1 MRTTGIVQVGL
12 RVGVVCVGGFWA
24 APSWAQ
30 QTPSSDMLGA
40 QKVLEVIAQA
50 GALTNAVSSPKASSA
65 IRTQYTNDL
74 ARFKIARVGMK
85 PEQAATEWL
94 SLLDRLGKLPD
105 DTPDSQ
111 STYSSYRDERGIL
124 SFDDVVEAIPE
135 PSAWGA
141 LAAAVEK
148 RPPQGANDPM
158 FETLLRLFTDYLTGA
173 TDKLEKDLAVYE
185 SQIVNLDGYE
195 RQYAQRALQDI
206 RKYIERSR
214 QGDTPDG
221 LVRQLEKA
229 LESQKVAKRGK
240 ITLMVP
246 DLIPLI
252 GEERTEKLLVQAL
265 ETPGVKIRIA
275 YGEATMAMARRLCLE
290 RIDNLSQPQWALVN
304 SPDAVTLYEKMAKK
318 FSLPQVDQD
327 KAVES
332 EFVESDDVSDGDRS
346 GEDYARS
353 YYLIGLLAQNR
364 MQEALSFVAGMK
376 ADKRDKFLYSLHL
389 SWEIAENAVPSAVL
403 FDFCGS
409 LVKTDDN
416 KSFWRTY
423 ITLAVQ
429 MGRTSEMLDLFSAEA
444 ARTDL
449 SFSKHLDALERLIAG
464 NLAADRVEEA
474 VRVVQKI
481 MNLDVSKKTTAEKV
495 AFESSRLEQSSRLA
509 QLGKLLGK
517 PEWVAEG
524 IRVFEESVDKAADGT
539 SGRGSYEIESRVR
552 EFYQVLLDSHQYAK
566 AESLLVKVIAKKIKT
581 STSARDYY
589 SEPEPPMEELVML
602 AQVYYQAGRY
612 QDILDL
618 LEKAPWWGVKD
629 LMDVYENYSYE
640 GTALPIM
647 AAQGLQSAGRTA
659 EAIKI
664 LKTSIELSP
673 GDDDAYA
680 LLEKI
685 EKDDWIPWLDSLYQ
699 RDRFEER
706 PLIWKA
712 RLLQKAGKLDEAEKT
727 ILEALHVDPTDGE
740 TKSGNRVR
748 AYAVMSEIKAAKG
761 KQDDAKFFADVVEA
775 VRIAEHGDELT
786 EAGLIAQSIAEYE
799 KAQAHFADAYCVQ
812 WRLAKRFDEL
822 GKTEEAEKH
831 YRIAFE
837 RMPEQ
842 FGQVASF
849 CFGCEGAFE
858 SKHSQSAAEKV
869 LLGLEKAGPKRP
881 QVFYLL
887 GQLRGAQDRY
897 SEAYAYYRKA
907 VEMDPDYLDAWDQIQ
922 SMADRIFLPQA
933 ERDRISF
940 ALLRIDPSGLHS
952 CVDFEEIHDLP
963 MLWTVLQSMP
973 RQKVVLPERLL
984 PLVASAA
991 RIEEQK
997 KDKSSEFEQ
1006 YRSYI
1011 RDSRDT
1017 VHTIPEPSEAL
1028 VKNKFIQ
1035 TIIELMS
1042 QRAKNSSSVPDDV
1055 VLD

>member
-1 MRTTGIVQVGL
+1 MRTTGIVQMGL
-12 RVGVVCVGGFWA
+12 RVGIVCVCGFGA
-24 APSWAQ
+24 ALSGAQ
-30 QTPSSDMLGA
+30 QTASSDMLGA
-40 QKVLEVIAQA
+40 QKVLESIAQA
-50 GALTNAVSSPKASSA
+50 AALTNAVSAPQASSG

-74 ARFKIARVGMK
+74 ARFKTTRVGMK
-85 PEQAATEWL
+85 PEQAAAEWL
-94 SLLDRLGKLPD
+94 SLLDRFGKLPA
-105 DTPDSQ
+105 DTPNSQ
-111 STYSSYRDERGIL
+111 STYSPYRDARGNISL
-124 SFDDVVEAIPE
+124 GDVVKAMPE

-148 RPPQGANDPM
+148 RPPKGASDPM

-185 SQIVNLDGYE
+185 SQIVSLDDYE
-195 RQYAQRALQDI
+195 RRNAQETLRDI
-206 RKYIERSR
+206 RKFIERSR
-214 QGDTPDG
+214 QGDTPEG

-229 LESQKVAKRGK
+229 LESQKVAKKGE
-240 ITLMVP
+240 ITIRVP

-252 GEERTEKLLVQAL
+252 GEERAKKLLVQAL
-265 ETPGVKIRIA
+265 ETPGVKIKIE
-275 YGEATMAMARRLCLE
+275 YGEATMALARSLCLE
-290 RIDNLSQPQWALVN
+290 RIDNLSRPQWALVN
-304 SPDAVTLYEKMAKK
+304 SPDAVTLYERMAKK
-318 FSLPQVDQD
+318 FPSSQVDQD
-327 KAVES
+327 TEVES
-332 EFVESDDVSDGDRS
+332 EFVESDDVSDSDQS
-346 GEDYARS
+346 DEEEARN

-364 MQEALSFVAGMK
+364 VQEALGFVAGMK
-376 ADKRDKFLYSLHL
+376 ADKRDEFLSSLRS
-389 SWEIAENAVPSAVL
+389 SWEVAENAVPSAVL

-409 LVKTDDN
+409 LIKTDYN

-429 MGRTSEMLDLFSAEA
+429 MGRTSEMLGVLSAEA

-449 SFSKHLDALERLIAG
+449 SFSRQVDAQERLIAG
-464 NLAADRVEEA
+464 NLAADRVEDA
-474 VRVVQKI
+474 VRVMQKI
-481 MNLDVSKKTTAEKV
+481 INLDASQKTTAEKA
-495 AFESSRLEQSSRLA
+495 AFAGDRLDQSLA
-509 QLGKLLGK
+509 LAKLGRLLGK

-524 IRVFEESVDKAADGT
+524 MRVFEESVEKTLDGIT
-539 SGRGSYEIESRVR
+539 ERDSYETESRIR
-552 EFYQVLLDSHQYAK
+552 LFYQALLDSHQYAK
-566 AESLLVKVIAKKIKT
+566 AESLLVKVIAKKIKP
-581 STSARDYY
+581 SKSPRPYY
-589 SEPEPPMEELVML
+589 SEPEAPTEELMML

-612 QDILDL
+612 PDILDL

-629 LMDVYENYSYE
+629 LLEVYDNRCYD

-647 AAQGLQSAGRTA
+647 AAQGLQSVGRTA

-673 GDDDAYA
+673 GDDDAYV
-680 LLEKI
+680 LLDKI
-685 EKDDWIPWLDSLYQ
+685 AKEDWIPWLDSLYQ

-712 RLLQKAGKLDEAEKT
+712 HLLQKAGKLDEAEKT

-748 AYAVMSEIKAAKG
+748 AYTVMSEIKAAKG

-786 EAGLIAQSIAEYE
+786 GAGLITQSIAEYE

-849 CFGCEGAFE
+849 CFGCEGAFD

-887 GQLRGAQDRY
+887 GQLRAAQDRY

-907 VEMDPDYLDAWDQIQ
+907 VEMDPDYLDAWEQIH
-922 SMADRIFLPQA
+922 SMVDRIFLPQA

-940 ALLRIDPSGLHS
+940 ALLRIDPRGLHARAY
-952 CVDFEEIHDLP
+952 FEEIRDLRT
-963 MLWTVLQSMP
+963 LWTVLQSAP
-973 RQKVVLPERLL
+973 RQAVVMPERLL
-984 PLVASAA
+984 PLAASAA

-997 KDKSSEFEQ
+997 KDQSSEIDQ
-1006 YRSYI
+1006 YRSFI
-1011 RDSRDT
+1011 RYSR
-1017 VHTIPEPSEAL
+1017 HTLSALPEPGEAL
-1028 VKNKFIQ
+1028 IKNKVIQ
-1035 TIIELMS
+1035 EIIELMS
-1042 QRAKNSSSVPDDV
+1042 MHSKEPLSVQDDDV
-1055 VLD
+1055 YL